1 MITKSQAIAKL
12 DALKAYSIA
21 QNSQYS
27 SQYTSLMQPVYTL
40 VNTYFDTAPDGM
52 KKALDEYVFQT
63 YCDIYARNVIYS
75 DPIKDIALPTDFPT
89 GYDDIRQ
96 CFYRFTSL
104 MGVTNA
110 QFYGAWVMGT
120 PEGGTG
126 GVTPT
131 PEPVSNT
138 YLDTWTT
145 ELTSAPQ
152 DDVSAINKVV
162 EWCKNAA
169 DGVIVPN
176 LLEDQGDVVSYK
188 EQQEI
193 AQIIYMDHGLMEVIQ
208 SRGYNVYIPT
218 YLRTSTTLV
227 KG

>member
-27 SQYTSLMQPVYTL
+27 SQYTSLMQPVYAL
-40 VNTYFDTAPDGM
+40 VNTYFGSMPEGM
-52 KKALDEYVFQT
+52 KKALGDYVFQT
-63 YCDIYARNVIYS
+63 YCDLYNRNVVYS
-75 DPIKDIALPTDFPT
+75 DPVDMGLPTDFPT
-89 GYDDIRQ
+89 GYNDIRQ
-96 CFYRFTSL
+96 CFYQFASL
-104 MGVTNA
+104 MSVTNA
-110 QFYGAWVMGT
+110 QFYAAWVMGT

-138 YLDTWTT
+138 YLDSWTT

-152 DDVSAINKVV
+152 DDVSRINNVV
-162 EWCKNAA
+162 EWCKNAS
-169 DGVIVPN
+169 DSTNLIY
-176 LLEDQGDVVSYK
+176 LLEDQGEVKSYK
-188 EQQEI
+188 DSEEI
-193 AQIIYMDHGLMEVIQ
+193 AKIIYVDHGLLEVIQ
-208 SRGYNVYIPT
+208 SRGYNIYVPT
-218 YLRTSTTLV
+218 YLRTSTTSV